1 MHILKIENLT
11 VEIENKIILKDFNL
25 EIKSGEIHA
34 IMGPNGTGKSTLSKV
49 IMGDSNYKIVSGF
62 IKFDGIVINE
72 YTTDER
78 ARLGLFLSMQ
88 MP

>member
-11 VEIENKIILKDFNL
+11 VSVENKTILKDFNI

-49 IMGDSNYKIVSGF
+49 GF
-62 IKFDGIVINE
+62 FLPKG
-72 YTTDER
+72 R
-78 ARLGLFLSMQ
+78 AIQL
-88 MP
+88 